1 MDVPLK
7 FPVILF
13 YLYGPWKYIAGLM
26 TCFSNMSVL
35 TKVFSPE
42 QVEPSCIQAV
52 GVSTD
57 SLESKFFYPQDL
69 FLAVLS
75 NTSMQYSCLVDQA

>member
-1 MDVPLK
+1 
-7 FPVILF
+7 
-13 YLYGPWKYIAGLM
+13 
-26 TCFSNMSVL
+26 MSIL
-35 TKVFSPE
+35 TKVFSSPE

-57 SLESKFFYPQDL
+57 SPESKFFYPQDL
-69 FLAVLS
+69 FLAVLL